1 MSDAQEATFDRT
13 NPTSV
18 PMTSPEEATDETPS
32 SITLTITDLDLPESE
47 AERQAL
53 LEDLRKT
60 LTEQLRTRFDQP
72 AISIADCLGHQYATV
87 GPTCPD
93 CGEPLDLQDIHLGDG
108 PDAFAVARCAAACG
122 WTGDGVFKLIDLD
135 RNVGE
140 GYESAVLAGRVTP
153 DYQPYRNRES

>member
-1 MSDAQEATFDRT
+1 
-13 NPTSV
+13 
-18 PMTSPEEATDETPS
+18 MTSPEEETDDTPS

-60 LTEQLRTRFDQP
+60 LTEQLRTSLDQS
-72 AISIADCLGHQYATV
+72 ALEVAGSIGHQYATV
-87 GPTCPD
+87 GPTCPN
-93 CGEPLDLQDIHLGDG
+93 CGESLDLQGIHLGDG
-108 PDAFAVARCAAACG
+108 TDAFAVARCAAACG

-135 RNVGE
+135 RSVGE